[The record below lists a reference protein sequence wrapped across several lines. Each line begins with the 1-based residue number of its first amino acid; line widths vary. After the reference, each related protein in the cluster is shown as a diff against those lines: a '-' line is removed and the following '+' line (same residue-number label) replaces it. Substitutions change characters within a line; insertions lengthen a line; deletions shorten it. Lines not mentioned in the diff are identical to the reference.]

1 MRLARRPLA
10 AAALVVLLAGPLA
23 ACNRGTVPS
32 GKAFCD
38 RVGARLADLKGPVT
52 DAATAKRSVQAY
64 RDLQAVAPAPV
75 RDAWKTVTSLV
86 ESAAALDL
94 TSTEQQSRF
103 AEQAL
108 AASSQVKTVT
118 DYTRDT
124 CGLDLNAAG

>member
-1 MRLARRPLA
+1 MRRTVSSMLAVVALA
-10 AAALVVLLAGPLA
+10 APAGALT

-38 RVGARLADLKGPVT
+38 RVTAKLADLRGPIA
-52 DAATAKRSVQAY
+52 DPAAAKRSVQAY
-64 RDLQAVAPAPV
+64 RDLNAVAPAPV
-75 RDAWKTVTSLV
+75 RDAWKVVTSLV
-86 ESAAALDL
+86 EAAAAVDL
-94 TSTEQQSRF
+94 TSPDAQGRL

-108 AASSQVKTVT
+108 AAAPQVKTVT